1 MTKSPDAF
9 RTISEVADWL
19 GIQAHVLRFWE
30 SKFSQVK
37 PVKRAGGRRYYRPSD
52 MQLLGGIKQL
62 LYEDGLTIKGVQKIL
77 REQGVNHVTAMSPPL
92 TESMGNAPAEDNAV
106 IQDMANQ
113 GTDAPVEITEQPASQ
128 AEIVEPDSSTEMS
141 EPEVAP
147 EENGADG
154 QEQLPL
160 PSFTHQRGDERAP
173 QPHAQAPAPEEAAE
187 QPTDV
192 TGPLTPDDVPAPPP
206 EKTSLVV
213 DAPDPPDE
221 DEIPYNPGVLA
232 DLVKFGP
239 LRAENVTAAKPL
251 IRALDEWL
259 QKVSDAA

>member
-37 PVKRAGGRRYYRPSD
+37 PVKRAGGRRYYRPAD

-77 REQGVNHVTAMSPPL
+77 REQGVNHVSALSAPL
-92 TESMGNAPAEDNAV
+92 TESAADDGAAMQHREDQVSEAPVTTADQPVSPAEV
-106 IQDMANQ
+106 ANEVVP
-113 GTDAPVEITEQPASQ
+113 TVSP
-128 AEIVEPDSSTEMS
+128 
-141 EPEVAP
+141 EPEIAP
-147 EENGADG
+147 DDDGAND

-160 PSFTHQRGDERAP
+160 PAFTHRQAVEQAAP
-173 QPHAQAPAPEEAAE
+173 TAATTAANEDPVETPAEVTAPATPTEAPARPAE
-187 QPTDV
+187 
-192 TGPLTPDDVPAPPP
+192 PAA
-206 EKTSLVV
+206 LVV

-221 DEIPYNPGVLA
+221 DEIPYKPGLLV
-232 DLVKFGP
+232 DLVKFGS
-239 LRAENVTAAKPL
+239 LRAEQVSAAKPL
-251 IRALDEWL
+251 VRALDEWL
-259 QKVSDAA
+259 EKVSGAA